1 MPIPLAY
8 IPPSQIR
15 GKGLCVNILG
25 ERITPGSRSE
35 GQGSNARKEG
45 KSIHEYVYQAGCCER
60 QLAA

>member
-8 IPPSQIR
+8 IPPGQIR

-25 ERITPGSRSE
+25 KRITPGSRSE
-35 GQGSNARKEG
+35 GQGNNAKKEG
-45 KSIHEYVYQAGCCER
+45 KSIHEHVYKASCCER